1 MTDTCACDLSKLD
14 AVIAK
19 HAARD
24 AAALAPA
31 LRDVQ
36 EAFRYLPAAAVKAL
50 CRHLGVPVS
59 RAFSVAAFHR
69 AFYLS
74 PRGER
79 VVRVCT
85 GAACHGRGAADV
97 LAGLCETLGVTE
109 GGTTKDLKFTVET
122 MNCVGACAMAPVV
135 SVNGELLGNAE
146 PAELVK
152 SVLEVRA

>member
-1 MTDTCACDLSKLD
+1 MTEMCCLDMSKLD
-14 AVIAK
+14 PVIAR
-19 HAARD
+19 HAAGD

-36 EAFRYLPAAAVKAL
+36 AAYRYLPAAAVKAL
-50 CRHLGVPVS
+50 CRHLAVPVS
-59 RAFSVAAFHR
+59 RAFAVATFHR

-74 PRGER
+74 PRGEF

-97 LAGLCETLGVTE
+97 LAGLCGKLGVAE
-109 GGTTKDLKFTVET
+109 GGTTKDLKFTVEA

-135 SVNGELLGNAE
+135 SVNGDLTGNAE

-152 SVLEVRA
+152 SVLEVRS